1 MAYLNL
7 ALYAEGPTDYRLLT
21 PLLRRLT
28 EDLCLRE
35 ARAMVE
41 VADIVG
47 VDAPRKFHDEDRATR
62 LLEAA
67 RGFWGG
73 ACIFFIHAD
82 GAGNRNTSIDEQVQ
96 PGVRRIRGELRGGAC
111 VAVVPVR
118 ETEAW
123 ALADGGALREAFG
136 TTLDDGALRIPKKP
150 RDVEGIDDPK
160 RVLDEAFS
168 AVITPSRRRRSK
180 ASDFFE
186 RIGER
191 ADLAVLELVPS
202 FALMKEDLRRALQTL
217 GLIANDPR

>member
-28 EDLCLRE
+28 EDLCLNE
-35 ARAMVE
+35 ASMMVE

-47 VDAPRKFHDEDRATR
+47 VDAPRKFHGEDRAIR

-73 ACIFFIHAD
+73 ACIFFIHTD
-82 GAGNRNTSIDEQVQ
+82 GAGDRKISIVEKVQ
-96 PGVRRIRGELRGGAC
+96 PGVRRIRGELKGGAC

-123 ALADGGALREAFG
+123 ALADGDTLRDAFG
-136 TTLDDGALRIPKKP
+136 TTLDDGALRVPKRP
-150 RDVEGIDDPK
+150 RDVEGIIDPK
-160 RVLDEAFS
+160 RLLDEAFS
-168 AVITPSRRRRSK
+168 AVVTPSRRRRSK

-191 ADLAVLELVPS
+191 ADLAVLEQVPS
-202 FALMKEDLRRALQTL
+202 FALLKEDLRRALQSL
-217 GLIANDPR
+217 GLVTKV

>member
-7 ALYAEGPTDYRLLT
+7 ALYAEGSTDYRLLT

-28 EDLCLRE
+28 EDLCLKE
-35 ARAMVE
+35 ASLVVE
-41 VADIVG
+41 VAEIMG
-47 VDAPRKFHDEDRATR
+47 IDAPRKFQSEDRATR

-73 ACIFFIHAD
+73 ACIFFIHTD
-82 GAGNRNTSIDEQVQ
+82 GAGAPQTSIAEKVE
-96 PGVRRIRGELRGGAC
+96 PGMRRIQGELKGGAC

-123 ALADGGALREAFG
+123 ALADGDALRKAFG
-136 TTLDDGALRIPKKP
+136 TTLEDRALHVPKRP
-150 RDVEGIDDPK
+150 RDVESIIDPK
-160 RVLDEAFS
+160 RLLDEAYA
-168 AVITPSRRRRSK
+168 AVLTPSRRRRSK

-186 RIGER
+186 RIGES

-202 FALMKEDLRRALQTL
+202 FAVLKEDLLRALQSL
-217 GLIANDPR
+217 GLVAKG